1 MQTLAVMNIHTAHT
15 TGLGRNKRHHK
26 HPVNSERCAKDNEVL
41 GRCQEV
47 GRKLIFAAVA
57 DEDVRHN
64 VHSLQSG
71 HMGYYR
77 ARSNP
82 AQTSWAYFALGQRE
96 DIRAAEP
103 HPLIPSP
110 IATLSSVSVDM
121 SQRVRVAG
129 EGQCGSSGVSF
140 CRLRRT
146 FGIRGGGHGSVTE
159 GNPLGPRPCKD
170 GELAG
175 GAKKLPSPGDATT
188 SGVSNSC
195 VVSIPD
201 GRGVGGEVLEMLPQP
216 DRPKRSS
223 CCVFPRK
230 DSRASAYIL
239 PRLDFV

>member
-1 MQTLAVMNIHTAHT
+1 MKMCVIMSTVCNQVTWDIIAHVQTRRKHH
-15 TGLGRNKRHHK
+15 GRIL
-26 HPVNSERCAKDNEVL
+26 PWGS
-41 GRCQEV
+41 GR
-47 GRKLIFAAVA
+47 I
-57 DEDVRHN
+57 
-64 VHSLQSG
+64 
-71 HMGYYR
+71 Y
-77 ARSNP
+77 
-82 AQTSWAYFALGQRE
+82 AQQNLT
-96 DIRAAEP
+96 
-103 HPLIPSP
+103 PSP

-175 GAKKLPSPGDATT
+175 GAKKLPFPGDATT

-230 DSRASAYIL
+230 DSRANAYIL